1 MLRRARH
8 ARTREQHQRG
18 AGCGRQDVRS
28 QVQRSA
34 VHNVLRA
41 GGRPLDDATRT
52 DMEARFGADF
62 SDVRIHTDASAKES
76 AAEVGARAYTSGNH
90 IVIGDGGS
98 DNHTLAHELAH
109 VIQQRQGPVAGT
121 DEGTGLKISDPSDR
135 FERAAEAGATRAMR
149 LGPGPAGR
157 AQRTVQ
163 HSAPQ
168 SAAKAGP
175 LVVQRAAQITPL
187 NASARAGAFG
197 QGEVEP
203 GGAGTVALVP
213 AVLSDNLDLFAIA
226 DKYNTGFTGGTAPA
240 DRFAL
245 VIGVNCW
252 DQRGAGAA
260 ARETSKETLLRNKIN
275 DFTSRWD
282 SNRFRVEVI
291 GFTWADHRVSST
303 ANISQATIPYGE
315 IRDQIMRHPVV
326 SELVRGLT
334 DRGRDHVY
342 LHTGDSDTQ
351 SFDTEAGPLFSAA
364 AEVLDTGEKD
374 LFSGGYTA
382 PASTKD
388 TDGGILIWHANQV
401 DLAVRNAMAEVN
413 PRSVYYPEP
422 NTFVKVKTDWDMDRL
437 EDGISFGTGKLEGEQ
452 LVNSLRSKRDNV
464 REGFDSR
471 YAISTDMDRVGTN
484 VGGHRKGQAV
494 AEDTLRKLFD
504 LAQSHARKQEWQDRV
519 ATVYGLDSDVK
530 LALAELVYAKVTDLG
545 VLRNL
550 AAKELTPD
558 SPIDTKGLKTRIR
571 QNPTLAKLDD
581 QVVEMAIRSRNRLL
595 YAFTRA
601 YKELSGR

>member
-1 MLRRARH
+1 MLRQARRPRAQK
-8 ARTREQHQRG
+8 QHQYG
-18 AGCGRQDVRS
+18 VGCGHQDAQRQM
-28 QVQRSA
+28 QRSA

-41 GGRPLDDATRT
+41 GGRPLDVATRT

-62 SDVRIHTDASAKES
+62 SDVRIHTDASAKKS

-98 DNHTLAHELAH
+98 DKHTLAHELAH
-109 VIQQRQGPVAGT
+109 IIQQRQGPVAGT
-121 DEGTGLKISDPSDR
+121 DDGTGLKVSDPSDR
-135 FERAAEAGATRAMR
+135 FERAAVANATRAMS
-149 LGPGPAGR
+149 LGPSPAGS
-157 AQRTVQ
+157 AQRAVER
-163 HSAPQ
+163 SAPQ
-168 SAAKAGP
+168 SASKAGP
-175 LVVQRAAQITPL
+175 LAVQRAGEITPL
-187 NASARAGAFG
+187 DASARAGAFG
-197 QGEVEP
+197 QDEVEP
-203 GGAGTVALVP
+203 GGMGTVALVP
-213 AVLSDNLDLFAIA
+213 AVLSDQLDLFAIA
-226 DKYNTGFTGGTAPA
+226 DKYNTGFTGETAPV

-252 DQRGAGAA
+252 LQRQESAA
-260 ARETSKETLLRNKIN
+260 AKETLLRNKIN

-282 SNRFRVEVI
+282 NNRFRVEVV

-303 ANISQATIPYGE
+303 ANINQATIPYGE
-315 IRDQIMRHPVV
+315 IRDQILRHPVV

-351 SFDTEAGPLFSAA
+351 SFDTKAGPLFSAA
-364 AEVLDTGEKD
+364 AKVLDTGEKD

-382 PASTKD
+382 SEDTKD
-388 TDGGILIWHANQV
+388 TDEGILIWHANQV

-422 NTFVKVKTDWDMDRL
+422 NTFVKVKTDWDMDQL
-437 EDGISFGTGKLEGEQ
+437 EDGISFGTGRLEGEQ

-464 REGFDSR
+464 TEGFDSR
-471 YAISTDMDRVGTN
+471 YAITTDMDRVGTN

-494 AEDTLRKLFD
+494 TEDTLKKLFD

-519 ATVYGLDSDVK
+519 ATVYGLDNDVK
-530 LALAELVYAKVTDLG
+530 LALAELVYAKVTDLS
-545 VLRNL
+545 VLRSL
-550 AAKELTPD
+550 AAKKLTSN

-571 QNPTLAKLDD
+571 ENQMLAKLDD
-581 QVVEMAIRSRNRLL
+581 QVVEIAIRSRNSLL
-595 YAFTRA
+595 YAVSRA
-601 YKELSGR
+601 YKELGR